1 MWLLVAPG
9 WQCEREWARNGS
21 VNGNGPGIG
30 IVKGDGPGQQGWQWE
45 RARTTKGQIQE
56 MGYRKLA
63 ESLQE
68 VCRRRD
74 QAGNRSD
81 RLHHVTQ
88 PEARKYARVVASY
101 TVSRE
106 TVALE
111 GEGRAFAVSCH
122 RENKEADL
130 ALRMAA
136 LLSAGEDVG
145 DIRVDGHRRVA
156 LSLPLVELLIAMLS
170 LVEPQIDIRVKLK
183 GSDAWHAGRKDGFTH
198 ASRPALGLVHNTVS
212 VRPTTTTRLVESKTG
227 RDWSKR
233 HQWGAADDESGSDIV
248 TCDLMVPGMERPK
261 CRIASL

>member
-45 RARTTKGQIQE
+45 RERARTTKGQIQE

-68 VCRRRD
+68 VCRPNMTKRSDTINARVTTRSQRRD

-111 GEGRAFAVSCH
+111 GEG
-122 RENKEADL
+122 
-130 ALRMAA
+130 
-136 LLSAGEDVG
+136 
-145 DIRVDGHRRVA
+145 
-156 LSLPLVELLIAMLS
+156 
-170 LVEPQIDIRVKLK
+170 
-183 GSDAWHAGRKDGFTH
+183 
-198 ASRPALGLVHNTVS
+198 
-212 VRPTTTTRLVESKTG
+212 TG